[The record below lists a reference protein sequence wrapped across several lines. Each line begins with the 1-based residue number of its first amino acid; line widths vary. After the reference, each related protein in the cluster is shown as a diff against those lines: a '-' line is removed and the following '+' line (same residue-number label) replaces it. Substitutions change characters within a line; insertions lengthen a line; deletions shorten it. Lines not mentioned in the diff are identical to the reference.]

1 MLASS
6 SEVSSTSKLI
16 QVQNYKIPYWGVG
29 GSSQQDVDATPLPS
43 NSSATSHEPIGS
55 SSSSSDHQQSPSSTQ
70 VKFPYYLEVIK
81 EGELLEDESIDLS
94 KQSYYVFGRQQDM
107 SDVLCAN
114 NSISR
119 QHCLIQ
125 HAKNGR
131 VYLYDLGSA
140 NGTFWNNRKHQC
152 KPHRFIPLWLGNSFT
167 LGMSSRSYVLS
178 VKEGYEDAVRK
189 LEDDLRKRKTSFEI
203 ASEKKKKNESNNNE
217 KKRKNYDSE
226 GEEISE
232 DELPEDYD
240 ENEDNRNKRLRIED
254 QLTSE
259 WFEFNER
266 EFYDNTSSKQASS
279 SSTMDKNPS
288 TLEGLVEKQEQLKLH
303 LANMKKELETE
314 IQMIND
320 QQQKQQ
326 NSSSNAE
333 EEDEF
338 EKYMNTINSSL
349 ISQNT
354 AKQKQLEKEIKEI
367 EEELSRIQQAI
378 TKAKPSTKSA
388 KERKQFEK
396 DAEIMRDRLTR
407 DMFLKPLSDSSL
419 GNGGTVSSKVD

>member
-1 MLASS
+1 MLPSS
-6 SEVSSTSKLI
+6 NQSTSSTPLI

-29 GSSQQDVDATPLPS
+29 GSSQDLDVDST
-43 NSSATSHEPIGS
+43 SSSTNNTIGS
-55 SSSSSDHQQSPSSTQ
+55 SSSSSDQPPQIPTTHPQHSQ

-81 EGELLEDESIDLS
+81 EGELLEDENIDIS

-107 SDVLCAN
+107 SHVLCAN

-178 VKEGYEDAVRK
+178 VKEGYEDSVRK
-189 LEDDLRKRKTSFEI
+189 LEEDLRKRKTLFEI
-203 ASEKKKKNESNNNE
+203 KSEKKKKNASTE

-254 QLTSE
+254 QLTKID
-259 WFEFNER
+259 EFIKFIIHHGYE
-266 EFYDNTSSKQASS
+266 K
-279 SSTMDKNPS
+279 PS

-303 LANMKKELETE
+303 LTNLKKELETE
-314 IQMIND
+314 IQMIQD
-320 QQQKQQ
+320 QQQQQ
-326 NSSSNAE
+326 HSNTSNEGE

-338 EKYMNTINSSL
+338 EKYMNSINSSL

-354 AKQKQLEKEIKEI
+354 EKQKQLEKEIKEL
-367 EEELSRIQQAI
+367 EEELSKIQDAI
-378 TKAKPSTKSA
+378 TKAKPSTQSA
-388 KERKQFEK
+388 KDRKQFER

-407 DMFLKPLSDSSL
+407 DMFLKQSSPQSDSVNS
-419 GNGGTVSSKVD
+419 GTSNKVD